1 MRVRSNIVL
10 AAAAGLLAASCG
22 PQSVDTQGGPVAGW
36 AKWGGDEAGTRHSI
50 NAQITP
56 ENVKN
61 LKVAWTYQTG
71 DVWPKGLKGQPTFE
85 ATPIIAQ
92 GTMYLCSGR
101 NRIIAL
107 DPATGEQKWV
117 YDAKPD
123 TNGATVIICRGVSYW
138 EDKQAAT
145 LDGPCATRIFAGTID
160 GRLIAL
166 DARTGK
172 KCPGFGQDGEIALKG
187 DLGPVE
193 LPGLYG
199 VSSAPTIV
207 DDMVITGSKIIDFRN
222 SDMPSGVVRAF
233 DARTGAVI
241 WAWTGA
247 PPNMEVPKEGYPRS
261 TPNVWAPMSVDA
273 KRRLIFLPTG
283 NPQIDFY
290 SKARGELDH
299 YGSSVVALN
308 VDTGKIVWNYQ
319 LVHRDI
325 WDYDT
330 PAQPLLFD
338 FKAADGAMIPALA
351 QATKMGYVF
360 VLNRETGKP
369 IFPVDEKPVPTTGGV
384 EPDRVSKTQPIPR
397 LPEHLRTID
406 KLTEDDMFGFTPID
420 KAACVK
426 RFRELRNDGIF
437 TPIGTKPTLIYP
449 VTVGGSNWGGL
460 SYDPDRN
467 LLLANST
474 SVAGAVSL
482 VPRETKPGQPDR
494 PSMVGTPYTLKFE
507 NFLSPWG
514 APCNK
519 PPWGKLTALD
529 MATGKKKWE
538 VPLGTTR
545 DQAPWPIW
553 VKLGVPNQGGTMN
566 TASGL
571 TFIGATS
578 DNFVR
583 AFATDTGKELWKARL
598 PAGGQAIPMTY
609 RLGPNGK
616 QYVVIAAGGHGAL
629 GTTPGDYLVAY
640 TLR

>member
-1 MRVRSNIVL
+1 MRLRS
-10 AAAAGLLAASCG
+10 LLAAFAALSLASCG
-22 PQSVDTQGGPVAGW
+22 QAVDTTGGPVAGW
-36 AKWGGDEAGTRHSI
+36 ARWGGDEAGTRHSI
-50 NAQITP
+50 NTQITP
-56 ENVKN
+56 QNVRN
-61 LKVAWTYQTG
+61 LKVAWTYRTG
-71 DVWPKGLKGQPTFE
+71 DIWPKGLKGQPTFE
-85 ATPIIAQ
+85 ATPIIAR
-92 GTMYLCSGR
+92 GTMYLCSAR

-107 DPATGEQKWV
+107 DPASGQQKWM

-123 TNGATVIICRGVSYW
+123 TTGATVIICRGVSYW
-138 EDKQAAT
+138 EDKQAPS
-145 LDGPCATRIFAGTID
+145 LDAPCATRIFSGTID

-166 DARTGK
+166 DARTGR
-172 KCPGFGQDGEIALKG
+172 KCEGFGQGGEIALKG
-187 DLGPVE
+187 GLGKVD

-222 SDMPSGVVRAF
+222 SDMPGGVVRAF
-233 DARTGAVI
+233 DARTGATI

-247 PPNMEVPKEGYPRS
+247 PPEAELPKEGYPRS

-273 KRRLIFLPTG
+273 RRRLIFLPTG

-290 SKARGELDH
+290 AGARGDLDH

-319 LVHRDI
+319 LVHKDI

-338 FKAADGAMIPALA
+338 FKTADGSTVPALA
-351 QATKMGYVF
+351 QATKMGYIF

-369 IFPVDEKPVPTTGGV
+369 IFPVQESPVPGGGV
-384 EPDRVSKTQPIPR
+384 RPDLLSPTQPIPR

-406 KLTEDDMFGFTPID
+406 KLSEDDMFGFTPID

-426 RFRELRNDGIF
+426 RFCELRNDGIF
-437 TPIGTKPTLIYP
+437 TPIGTKPVLIYP

-460 SYDPDRN
+460 SYDPQRN

-482 VPRETKPGQPDR
+482 VPRTEKPGDPGK
-494 PSMVGTPYTLKFE
+494 PSMLGTPYTMKFE

-545 DQAPWPIW
+545 DEAPWPIW
-553 VKLGVPNQGGTMN
+553 LRIGVPNQGGTMN

-571 TFIGATS
+571 TFVGATS

-583 AFATDTGKELWKARL
+583 AFETQTGRELWKARL

-609 RLGPNGK
+609 RLGENGK

-629 GTTPGDYLVAY
+629 GTKPGDYLVAY
-640 TLR
+640 TLP